1 MTATVAGRIATGGL
15 VLALTT
21 IGARAE
27 TITLPTFNVV
37 ATTPLGGGEIDV
49 AHSPFSV
56 WQTGAED
63 IQTFNDTTLPGT
75 LARSAP
81 GVTVNNV
88 SGNDFQPDVSYRGFD
103 ATPVAGTPIGLAVYQ
118 NGVRI
123 NEAFGDTVN
132 WDLIPDNA
140 IDKMAIV
147 AGNPIFGLNALGGAL
162 NVTMKNGFTWDGF
175 ETDIRAGSFFR
186 AQEELQYGKQI
197 GDWSV
202 YMAATQINDGGWR
215 IDSASQ
221 LTNFYGDLGYKAN
234 GFESHLQLSAA
245 DTQFGASVFAPI
257 QLLQNNWSSVYT
269 VPQTTYNKMGML
281 SWTGSYAYSP
291 TLSFQGGAY
300 FRAFNQAHVDG
311 NPTDVQPCPP
321 FSCLNGRPVHDTLG
335 GIIPDL
341 SNGGTTD
348 LGEIDRNWTQSRS
361 VGASTQVVDT
371 DKLAGHDN
379 TLTLGAALDYGWTR
393 FNGNSQM
400 GTFFNDNNTS
410 FPMIPFPFVINEPDS
425 FLSPVMVHTNNTYT
439 GLYALDTY
447 SATDRLTVSAG
458 GRFNYAGI
466 DLEGAN
472 GSLLNGF
479 SNFMH
484 VNPTL
489 GFTYK
494 LTPDINFYAGY
505 AMTNRAPTPLELG
518 CADPLH
524 PCTIDN
530 FLVSDP
536 KLQQVVGQTY
546 EVGFRGTNAL
556 SQLGLGPEWGKLI
569 WSAGLFRTTLNNDI
583 LPQQSE
589 ATGFGF
595 FANVGTTLRQGA
607 EVSAQWTGDK
617 WTAYANYTYID
628 AIYLT
633 TFLEPSP
640 FNPLADPNGFIPIT
654 NGMPIAGIPKNTVK
668 VGVDY
673 SVTDSWKVGADMVAA
688 SGQVLFGNE
697 NGALP
702 QAPGYAVF
710 GLHTSYQVGKQVQIY
725 GLVQNIFDQHF
736 YTGGALFDTG
746 ALPNA
751 APFLTNPTS
760 LGPAKPFAIY
770 GGVRI
775 TL

>member
-1 MTATVAGRIATGGL
+1 MTTKVVGRIATSGA

-21 IGARAE
+21 IGSPAE
-27 TITLPTFNVV
+27 TITLPTFDVV

-49 AHSPFSV
+49 ARSPFSV
-56 WQTGAED
+56 WQTGSQD
-63 IQTFNDTTLPGT
+63 IQNFNDSTLPGT
-75 LARSAP
+75 LARQAP
-81 GVTVNNV
+81 GVTVGNI

-103 ATPVAGTPIGLAVYQ
+103 ATAVSGAPIGLAVYQ
-118 NGVRI
+118 NGARI

-132 WDLIPDNA
+132 WDLIPENA
-140 IDKMAIV
+140 IDRTAIV
-147 AGNPIFGLNALGGAL
+147 AGNPIFGLNALGGAVT
-162 NVTMKNGFTWDGF
+162 VTMKNGFTWQGF
-175 ETDIRAGSFFR
+175 EADLRGGSFGR
-186 AQEELQYGKQI
+186 AQEEVQYGTQV

-215 IDSASQ
+215 VDSASQ
-221 LTNFYGDLGYKAN
+221 LSNFYGDVGYKAN
-234 GFESHLQLSAA
+234 GFESHLQLTAGS
-245 DTQFGASVFAPI
+245 TQFGAAAFTPI
-257 QLLQNNWSSVYT
+257 QLLQNNWGSVFT
-269 VPQTTYNKMGML
+269 VPQTTYNKMAMIE
-281 SWTGSYAYSP
+281 WNGSYAYSP
-291 TLSFQGGAY
+291 TLSFQGNAY

-311 NPTDVQPCPP
+311 NPTDLSPCPP
-321 FSCLNGRPVHDTLG
+321 FSCLNGNPAHDTLG

-348 LGEIDRNWTQSRS
+348 LGEIDRSWTQSRTLGFS
-361 VGASTQVVDT
+361 AQAVDT
-371 DKLAGHDN
+371 AKISGRDN
-379 TLTLGAALDYGWTR
+379 TLTVGASLDYGWTR
-393 FNGNSQM
+393 YTGNSQF
-400 GTFFNDNNTS
+400 GTIFNDNNTS
-410 FPMIPFPFVINEPDS
+410 FPVIGAPFIIDEPDS
-425 FLSPVMVHTNNTYT
+425 FLNPIMVHANNTYT
-439 GLYALDTY
+439 GVYALDTY
-447 SATDRLTVSAG
+447 SATDRLTVTAG

-466 DLEGAN
+466 NLEGTQSA
-472 GSLLNGF
+472 LLTGF

-505 AMTNRAPTPLELG
+505 AMTNRTPTPLELG
-518 CADPLH
+518 CADPNN
-524 PCTIDN
+524 PCIIDN

-536 KLQQVVGQTY
+536 KLKQVVGQTF

-556 SQLGLGPEWGKLI
+556 SQLGLGPEWGKLV

-583 LPQQSE
+583 LPQQS
-589 ATGFGF
+589 AVSGFGY

-607 EVSAQWTGDK
+607 ELSAQWTGDK
-617 WTAYANYTYID
+617 CSAYANYTYID
-628 AIYLT
+628 AVYLT
-633 TFLEPSP
+633 TFQESSP
-640 FNPLADPNGFIPIT
+640 FNPLADANGFIPIT

-673 SVTDSWKVGADMVAA
+673 SVTDKWKVGADMVAA

-702 QAPGYAVF
+702 QVPGYTVF

-725 GLVQNIFDQHF
+725 GLVQNLFDQRF
-736 YTGGALFDTG
+736 YTGGALFDTSE
-746 ALPNA
+746 LPNA

-760 LGPAKPFAIY
+760 LGPARPFAIY